1 MDVEEDK
8 VKRRVVAADE
18 PLQTWSVVDNPLVQR
33 VAYVSKH
40 NCNADINKGM
50 RCKKYIRTTPLK
62 SVCVP
67 QSSVPTASSNELYV

>member
-40 NCNADINKGM
+40 NCNADYDSAKE
-50 RCKKYIRTTPLK
+50 
-62 SVCVP
+62 
-67 QSSVPTASSNELYV
+67 SSVLRKLLGFRL